1 MIPVGG
7 VFTTYLVD
15 PEGTVATKVQSVQT
29 GDVRSDVEADGT
41 GVPVGYV
48 GSADAVG

>member
-7 VFTTYLVD
+7 VFTTYLVE

-29 GDVRSDVEADGT
+29 GDVRSDSDAEGT
-41 GVPVGYV
+41 GVPEGYV
-48 GSADAVG
+48 GSADALG